1 LFLAAAS
8 DDELVDARSSVALY
22 EAWRA
27 TGCRAELHLY
37 ARGGHGFALIRQ
49 ELPSD
54 SWIDCFWEWLLAEG
68 FVTGSETG

>member
-1 LFLAAAS
+1 MFLAAAS

-27 TGCRAELHLY
+27 AGCRAELHLY

-49 ELPSD
+49 ELSSD
-54 SWIDCFWEWLLAEG
+54 SWIDRFWERLLAEV
-68 FVTGSETG
+68 FVSESETG